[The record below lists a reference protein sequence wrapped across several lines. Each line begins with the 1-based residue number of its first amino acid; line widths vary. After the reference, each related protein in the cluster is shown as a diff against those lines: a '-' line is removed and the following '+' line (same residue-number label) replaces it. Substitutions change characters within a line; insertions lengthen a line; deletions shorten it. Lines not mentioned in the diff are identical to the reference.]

1 MTDLLTMYNE
11 AVYNCNNATTEEER
25 AHWALVALELELEL
39 VQEGG
44 C

>member
-1 MTDLLTMYNE
+1 MTDFLTMLNE
-11 AVYNCNNATTEEER
+11 AIYKRDCAITEEER